1 MSDLRETHGNPGG
14 NLSSSRVPPYNL
26 EAEQSVLASILLNND
41 LMSNVLELLRPD
53 DFYQGSHRTLFTVML
68 DLSENGQAIDQLTL
82 SAALSDKGI
91 EKQVG
96 GLSYISEL
104 LQSVPTTANL
114 NEYARIVKEKAILRQ
129 AIAVAQEITASAYQ
143 GVSNVNDFL
152 DQTEQAVFAIAEN
165 RIRPS
170 YHSMAEMAKETMKI
184 IEDLYEKK
192 QMITG
197 VPSGFRDL
205 DGITSGFQPSNLIVV
220 AARPGMGKTALCL
233 NIAQNVAL
241 QSRIPVAIFSLE
253 MGRQELAL
261 RMICSDAHVEA
272 TKLRRGF
279 VSQNEFVHV
288 VKSVSKLSQAPIY
301 IDDSGGLSSLELR
314 AKARRLKK
322 DKKIGML
329 IIDYLQLMSGSGRG
343 NSDNRVQ
350 EISDISRGL
359 KSLAKELEIP
369 VIALS
374 QLNRGLEG
382 RTDKRPQ
389 LSDLRESG
397 AIEQDADIVLFI
409 HREEMYLKAETPD
422 DKKGTAEIIIGK
434 HRNGPTDTVPLT
446 WLGKYTKFENRA
458 TDDFQ

>member
-1 MSDLRETHGNPGG
+1 MREPQGDSGG
-14 NLSSSRVPPYNL
+14 NVSSARIPPYNL
-26 EAEQSVLASILLNND
+26 EAEKSVIASILLNND
-41 LMSNVLELLRPD
+41 LMNNVLELLRPD
-53 DFYQGSHRTLFTVML
+53 DFYQGAHRTLFTVML
-68 DLSENGQAIDQLTL
+68 DLSENGQPIDQLTL
-82 SAALSDKGI
+82 SSALAARGV

-114 NEYARIVKEKAILRQ
+114 NEYARMVKEKAILRQ
-129 AIAVAQEITASAYQ
+129 AIAVAQEIATSAYQ
-143 GVSNVNDFL
+143 GVANVDDFL
-152 DQTEQAVFAIAEN
+152 DQTEQSIFAIAEN
-165 RIRPS
+165 RIRVS
-170 YHSMAEMAKETMKI
+170 YHSMAEMAKESMKI
-184 IEDLYEKK
+184 IEELYERK

-205 DGITSGFQPSNLIVV
+205 DAITSGFQPSNLVVV

-233 NIAQNVAL
+233 NIAQNVAIH
-241 QSRIPVAIFSLE
+241 SGTPVAIFSLE
-253 MGRQELAL
+253 MGRHELAM
-261 RMICSDAHVEA
+261 RMICSEAHVEA
-272 TKLRRGF
+272 SKLRRGF
-279 VSQNEFVHV
+279 VSQTELNHI
-288 VKSVSKLSQAPIY
+288 VKAVSKLSQAPIY

-314 AKARRLKK
+314 AKARRLHK

-343 NSDNRVQ
+343 SSENRVQ

-359 KSLAKELEIP
+359 KSLAKELNIP
-369 VIALS
+369 ILALS

-409 HREEMYLKAETPD
+409 HREEMYLKGETPD
-422 DKKGTAEIIIGK
+422 EKRGTAEIIIGK
-434 HRNGPTDTVPLT
+434 HRNGPTDTVPMT
-446 WLGKYTKFENRA
+446 FLGKYTKFEDRA
-458 TDDFQ
+458 RDDYQ